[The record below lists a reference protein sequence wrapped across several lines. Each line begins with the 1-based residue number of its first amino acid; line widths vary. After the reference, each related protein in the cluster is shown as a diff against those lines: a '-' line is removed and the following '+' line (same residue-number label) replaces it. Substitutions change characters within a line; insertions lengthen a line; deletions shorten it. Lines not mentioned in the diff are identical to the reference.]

1 MAEANDNLDSSAAA
15 APAAAPTALAA
26 SAAPRGVIPD
36 LLQYPQRYAFFQA
49 VRLLVRWLVR
59 QGIPPEQ
66 ALGLIRFRN
75 SLALGFPPSEI
86 ETIACTTEGAPAV
99 NVTPALMGL
108 LGVSGALPLHYT
120 ERFAAWEAESRD
132 GGARAFLDLF
142 SSRQVALFYRA
153 WCKYRLRHP
162 ADGEHDRLLPLL
174 LALAGGQPGVADD
187 RDANASDPETLAR
200 ARFAAAL
207 RSRVVSAELIAG
219 VLRAYFQVPVAVEQF
234 SGRWDVLAPDQ
245 RTLLARGNCE
255 LGGGATA
262 GARLPRPELG
272 MRVRLGP
279 LEREQFERFLPGA
292 AGSRALAG
300 LLDRFAIEVPYREL
314 QVVLR
319 RDAVG
324 GVNLDGATRLGLDGF
339 LCTASGGRDRDDVCY
354 LLP

>member
-1 MAEANDNLDSSAAA
+1 MAEASDIPGSSSAAV
-15 APAAAPTALAA
+15 PAAAPTALAA
-26 SAAPRGVIPD
+26 PVAPRGVIPD
-36 LLQYPQRYAFFQA
+36 LLQHPQRYAFFQA

-59 QGIPPEQ
+59 QGIAPEQ

-86 ETIACTTEGAPAV
+86 EAIACTTEGAPAV

-174 LALAGGQPGVADD
+174 LALAGGAQSATDD
-187 RDANASDPETLAR
+187 LAAPDPETLAC

-207 RSRVVSAELIAG
+207 RSRVVSAGLIAG

-255 LGGGATA
+255 LGAGATA

-279 LEREQFERFLPGA
+279 LEREEFERFLPGA